1 MNVDRANADISCR
14 MAQVARCKADQA
26 RHCSSLVG
34 ALPDIASIVVLPA
47 TPLATDPGL
56 ALLPAAFSVFP
67 IAATMAS
74 PPVET
79 ATRRFMHS
87 ANDASPAQQ
96 AGERARSKAS

>member
-1 MNVDRANADISCR
+1 MQSRPS
-14 MAQVARCKADQA
+14 KAF
-26 RHCSSLVG
+26 LVG
-34 ALPDIASIVVLPA
+34 APPDIASIVVLPA

-56 ALLPAAFSVFP
+56 ALLPAAFSGFL

-96 AGERARSKAS
+96 AGGWHELVTSA

>member
-1 MNVDRANADISCR
+1 MRISP
-14 MAQVARCKADQA
+14 VAWRKADQA
-26 RHCSSLVG
+26 RHCSSLVS
-34 ALPDIASIVVLPA
+34 ALRGIASIVVLPA

-96 AGERARSKAS
+96 AGEQTRSKAS